1 MDRQTHLGMDHAAT
15 RDELDYCRQCPT
27 IVGVGTAVPPNSVSQ
42 TDLLTALQVDDPR
55 VRSIFLRGGIERRNL
70 CLPHPGADL
79 RLSEESQAELL
90 AKHLSVGLRL
100 GTQAI
105 DACLARADARYADI
119 RHLCCVSSTG
129 FIIPGLSALL
139 IKTLGLPVN
148 CSRLDVV
155 GMGCNAG
162 LNALS
167 SVSAWTSKHPGELA
181 IMVCI
186 EVCSAMYVFETDLA
200 SAVVN
205 SLFGDGAAALAVIS
219 GGGSYGRKGPRLLD
233 FSSHL
238 VPEASQAMR
247 IEWSESH
254 GKFKFC
260 LDPRVPYVV
269 GEHSPTAVGRLL
281 NGTGIALSDVTHWI
295 VHSGGR
301 KVIDAVRVNLG
312 LTRMDVRHTLNVLR
326 DHGNVSSA
334 SFLFSYERL
343 LLEGTTTSG
352 DIGVMMTM
360 GPGTSIETALLKW

>member
-1 MDRQTHLGMDHAAT
+1 MKTNSAPDSCHPVSRCDPLRPH
-15 RDELDYCRQCPT
+15 RPS
-27 IVGVGTAVPPNSVSQ
+27 IVGVGTAVPAHSISQ
-42 TDLLTALQVDDPR
+42 IDLLTNLKIADPR

-70 CLPHPGADL
+70 SLPDFGDGKA
-79 RLSEESQAELL
+79 RLEEGQAQLIK
-90 AKHLSVGLRL
+90 KHLSVGLQIGR
-100 GTQAI
+100 QAI
-105 DACLARADARYADI
+105 DACLARTGARYADI

-129 FIIPGLSALL
+129 FVIPGLSALL
-139 IKTLGLPVN
+139 VQALGLSTN

-167 SVSAWTSKHPGELA
+167 ATAAWSSDHPDELA

-186 EVCSAMYVFETDLA
+186 EVCSAMYVLDDDIS

-205 SLFGDGAAALAVIS
+205 SLFGDGAAALAIIT
-219 GGGSYGRKGPRLLD
+219 GGNAREQVGPRLIL

-247 IEWSESH
+247 IEWSEDQ

-260 LDPRVPYVV
+260 LDPQVPYVV
-269 GEHSPTAVGRLL
+269 GEHSPVAVGRLL
-281 NGTGIALSDVTHWI
+281 DATGITVPDVTHWI
-295 VHSGGR
+295 IHSGGR

-312 LTRMDVRHTLNVLR
+312 LTRADVRHTLNILR

-334 SFLFSYERL
+334 SFLFSYEQL
-343 LLEGTTTSG
+343 LLEGTAAPG

-360 GPGTSIETALLKW
+360 GPGTSIETALLQW